1 MRAPK
6 GETVARALQRCD
18 RINDAYA
25 RGLATVRD
33 IRESERLLSV
43 AIVRECRADDER
55 ECRDTKHRSRDH
67 EGIES

>member
-6 GETVARALQRCD
+6 DETVARALQRCD

-25 RGLATVRD
+25 RGLASVRD

-43 AIVRECRADDER
+43 AIRRES
-55 ECRDTKHRSRDH
+55 RDTKHEEPRS
-67 EGIES
+67 